1 MKDYLFSIFIWFFC
15 RSTLQHLL
23 TARKL
28 GNDSHH
34 WKSMFTSSGVY
45 MWVTEKEQNH
55 CQRSRFSSSI
65 HFCWQGNNGQ
75 SLDGANQ
82 TLISNQDKEE
92 HNNLQRRL
100 KREDLFNFSYDYWSC
115 FVWNSFQ
122 NSSDTSCSNWLAC
135 VVQYQLF
142 LFTMFNDFFPET
154 LSLSDDLEILIIAQF
169 CSIYVHCS
177 LVQIISF
184 ARALTHFIFL

>member
-1 MKDYLFSIFIWFFC
+1 MNELDDKTKMILKITFWAFLSNYFVEVRFNIYW
-15 RSTLQHLL
+15 LQENLEMTVTIGNRCLHHLEYIL
-23 TARKL
+23 
-28 GNDSHH
+28 
-34 WKSMFTSSGVY
+34 

-65 HFCWQGNNGQ
+65 PFCWQGNNGQ

-122 NSSDTSCSNWLAC
+122 NSSDTCSNWLAC
-135 VVQYQLF
+135 VVDKLF
-142 LFTMFNDFFPET
+142 LFMMFHDFF
-154 LSLSDDLEILIIAQF
+154 S
-169 CSIYVHCS
+169 
-177 LVQIISF
+177 
-184 ARALTHFIFL
+184 

>member
-1 MKDYLFSIFIWFFC
+1 MILKEYLLSIFIWLFF
-15 RSTLQHLL
+15 RSMLQHLL

-65 HFCWQGNNGQ
+65 PFCWQGNNGQ

-122 NSSDTSCSNWLAC
+122 NSSDTCSNWLAC
-135 VVQYQLF
+135 VVYKLF
-142 LFTMFNDFFPET
+142 LLHIWCSMIFSETMS
-154 LSLSDDLEILIIAQF
+154 LSLMI
-169 CSIYVHCS
+169 
-177 LVQIISF
+177 
-184 ARALTHFIFL
+184 